1 MEGSWWKTYLDL
13 SQNGKES
20 WREEKKG
27 PRAKMLESTYSARQ
41 RQVLAFSVTASAGG
55 DGDGDLFGRGGV
67 GRCRHGRCRGGG
79 GIHRQARDKPML
91 TLCQFQVH

>member
-27 PRAKMLESTYSARQ
+27 LRAKMLENTYSGRQ
-41 RQVLAFSVTASAGG
+41 RQVLAFSVTASAPNREAVLAAAWCGVE
-55 DGDGDLFGRGGV
+55 DG
-67 GRCRHGRCRGGG
+67 
-79 GIHRQARDKPML
+79 KE
-91 TLCQFQVH
+91 